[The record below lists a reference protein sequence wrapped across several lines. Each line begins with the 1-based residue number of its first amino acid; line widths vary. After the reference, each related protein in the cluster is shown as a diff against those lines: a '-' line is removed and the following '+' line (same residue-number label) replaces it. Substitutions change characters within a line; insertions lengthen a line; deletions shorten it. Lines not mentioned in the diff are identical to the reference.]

1 MKRLRRLYIL
11 LLAAAVLLAACSA
24 PAGPSAGGSSLSAPP
39 ESSAEPAPAS
49 PSVPSSASGETPA
62 GQEPPEGTEP
72 VQPDPPVQAP
82 AEDAPAIP
90 DPLDQVPEDPAPA
103 SPPEQSTGEA
113 PASSS
118 ESGSGRSAWTKGD
131 DRAFWE
137 IREDM
142 VKNVAAFREANPD
155 TVGWLYLGETTIDS
169 PVFQTEDNTYYL
181 KHNDYKAEDVNGAIV
196 SDFRN
201 RLTGRDSQSQNLVL
215 YAHSKDENPDG
226 GVEASREFE
235 HFTELKRYQKKEF
248 CEAHPYFLFAT
259 GEESMVFEV
268 FAAFHTK
275 TSFVYN
281 LPDPSRGQMEAI
293 LEEAGKKSLFDFGVE
308 VTAEDRI
315 MTLSTCCRRIVP
327 TYPNG
332 YRFVVMGR
340 LVEKGRP
347 LQYEGR
353 TVAENPSALTP
364 RNIYE

>member
-1 MKRLRRLYIL
+1 MKRLCAF
-11 LLAAAVLLAACSA
+11 LLATVLLAACS
-24 PAGPSAGGSSLSAPP
+24 GPSAPSSPVSRSPETAASPAPSSSAALPSLPEELSQPVEPP
-39 ESSAEPAPAS
+39 ESTAPVEPA
-49 PSVPSSASGETPA
+49 
-62 GQEPPEGTEP
+62 
-72 VQPDPPVQAP
+72 PPVQAP
-82 AEDAPAIP
+82 AEEAPAIP
-90 DPLDQVPEDPAPA
+90 DPLDQVQDEPQPPISLPE
-103 SPPEQSTGEA
+103 SEQEE
-113 PASSS
+113 ASSGGAS
-118 ESGSGRSAWTKGD
+118 RSAWSRGD

-235 HFTELKRYQKKEF
+235 HFTELKRYQKKDY
-248 CEAHPYFLFAT
+248 CLSHPYFLFAT
-259 GEESMVFEV
+259 REESMVFEV

-281 LPDPSRGQMEAI
+281 LPDPSRTQMEAI
-293 LEEAGKKSLFDFGVE
+293 LAEAKKKSLFDFGVE
-308 VTAEDRI
+308 VTASDRI

-347 LQYEGR
+347 LEYQNR
-353 TVAENPSALTP
+353 TVTENPTALTP
-364 RNIYE
+364 KNIYE

>member
-1 MKRLRRLYIL
+1 MRKPAALCLIL
-11 LLAAAVLLAACSA
+11 ALVFSFAGCGGPGPGLPASAEPPSVLAETEPPEPTSSS
-24 PAGPSAGGSSLSAPP
+24 SAGGSPEETAPV
-39 ESSAEPAPAS
+39 E
-49 PSVPSSASGETPA
+49 
-62 GQEPPEGTEP
+62 EPPPP
-72 VQPDPPVQAP
+72 VQPPE
-82 AEDAPAIP
+82 EDAAAVP
-90 DPLDQVPEDPAPA
+90 DPLDQVGEDPETTPEEPSPAPESA
-103 SPPEQSTGEA
+103 T
-113 PASSS
+113 
-118 ESGSGRSAWTKGD
+118 ESGESRSAWTDGD
-131 DRAFWE
+131 QRTFLE

-142 VKNVAAFREANPD
+142 VKSAAAFREVNPD
-155 TVGWLYLGETTIDS
+155 TVGWLYLGGTTIDS
-169 PVFQTEDNTYYL
+169 PVFQVEDNTYYL
-181 KHNDYKAEDVNGAIV
+181 KHNDYKAEDPNGAIV

-235 HFTELKRYQKKEF
+235 HFTELKRYQKKDY
-248 CEAHPYFLFAT
+248 CLAHPYFLFAA

-281 LPDPSRGQMEAI
+281 IPDPSRSQMEAI
-293 LEEAGKKSLFDFGVE
+293 LAEAKKKSLFDFGVE
-308 VTAEDRI
+308 VTADDRI

-347 LQYEGR
+347 LEYENC
-353 TVAENPSALTP
+353 TITENPTALSP
-364 RNIYE
+364 WNIYE

>member
-1 MKRLRRLYIL
+1 MKKKAAFCLT
-11 LLAAAVLLAACSA
+11 LALVFSFAGCGGPAPGPGLPASAEPPSVLAEAEPPEAPLSA
-24 PAGPSAGGSSLSAPP
+24 STGGSSD
-39 ESSAEPAPAS
+39 EISSAEEAP
-49 PSVPSSASGETPA
+49 P
-62 GQEPPEGTEP
+62 P
-72 VQPDPPVQAP
+72 VQPPE
-82 AEDAPAIP
+82 EDAAVVP
-90 DPLDQVPEDPAPA
+90 DPLDQVEEAPETVPTEASPAP
-103 SPPEQSTGEA
+103 
-113 PASSS
+113 
-118 ESGSGRSAWTKGD
+118 ESAAGSGESRSAWTQGD
-131 DRAFWE
+131 QRTFLE

-142 VKNVAAFREANPD
+142 VKSAAAFREVNSD
-155 TVGWLYLGETTIDS
+155 TVGWLYLGGTTIDS
-169 PVFQTEDNTYYL
+169 PVFQVEDNTYYL

-235 HFTELKRYQKKEF
+235 HFTELKRYQKKDY
-248 CEAHPYFLFAT
+248 CLAHPYFLFAA

-281 LPDPSRGQMEAI
+281 IPDPSRSQMEAI
-293 LEEAGKKSLFDFGVE
+293 LAEAKKKSLFDFGVE
-308 VTAEDRI
+308 VTADDRI

-347 LQYEGR
+347 LEYENR
-353 TVAENPSALTP
+353 TITENPTALSP
-364 RNIYE
+364 WNIYE

>member
-1 MKRLRRLYIL
+1 MKRFYIL
-11 LLAAAVLLAACSA
+11 LLTVAVLLTACSSQTA
-24 PAGPSAGGSSLSAPP
+24 LPPPAAASEALPSSPASELPPDPTSSSGPTGPGEASGSSKETLGS
-39 ESSAEPAPAS
+39 PAS
-49 PSVPSSASGETPA
+49 SSPMEEDLPVVPP
-62 GQEPPEGTEP
+62 Q
-72 VQPDPPVQAP
+72 
-82 AEDAPAIP
+82 EDAVFVP
-90 DPLDQVPEDPAPA
+90 DPLDQLPEEDEPGAGLLPPSPESTSQDAA
-103 SPPEQSTGEA
+103 SRST
-113 PASSS
+113 
-118 ESGSGRSAWTKGD
+118 WTEGD
-131 DRAFWE
+131 DRTFWE

-142 VKNVAAFREANPD
+142 VKKAAAFREVNPD

-181 KHNDYKAEDVNGAIV
+181 QHNDYKAEDKNGAIV

-201 RLTGRDSQSQNLVL
+201 RLTGRDSQSQNVVL
-215 YAHSKDENPDG
+215 YAHSKDEDPDG

-235 HFTELKRYQKKEF
+235 HFTELKRYQKKDY
-248 CEAHPYFLFAT
+248 CEAHPYFLFAA

-281 LPDPSRGQMEAI
+281 LPDPSRSQMEDI
-293 LEEAGKKSLFDFGVE
+293 LAEAKKKSLFDFGVE
-308 VTAEDRI
+308 VSPDDRI

-347 LQYEGR
+347 LEYRR
-353 TVAENPSALTP
+353 TVTENPTALAP
-364 RNIYE
+364 WNVYE